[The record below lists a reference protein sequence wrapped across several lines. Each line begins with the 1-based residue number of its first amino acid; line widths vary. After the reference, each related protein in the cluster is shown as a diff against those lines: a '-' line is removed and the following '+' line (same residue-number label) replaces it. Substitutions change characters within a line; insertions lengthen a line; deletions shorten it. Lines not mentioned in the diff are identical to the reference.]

1 MLEISSCSS
10 VKPYLWGVG
19 GQGWRL
25 VNSEALNV
33 REEELMP
40 GCSETPHKH
49 ELASQ
54 SYYIL
59 KGYGQVVIQDKTL
72 KLTQGDCVLIPPSY
86 VHIISNESQEPLRFL
101 VISSPPINEDRIEV
115 EF

>member
-1 MLEISSCSS
+1 MVEISSCNV

-19 GQGWRL
+19 GQGWSL